1 MSSAGPQGETG
12 GPVPSAPQSRSDCVA
27 ASFSGL
33 LRLKESPARSDDVPP
48 LQGRLLFLLLRGPAQ
63 AQCGGMSGG
72 GGGGGMEAVVE
83 GEAGPSLPGLPAPVG
98 GRRRDSPGAGG
109 SPIHLV
115 IKDLG
120 EIHSRLLDHR
130 PIIQGEARY
139 FVKEFEEKR
148 GLREVRV
155 LEKLKNMICETNE
168 LTLPKCKETLHDS
181 LNQVLLRLQA
191 ANHSIHRLQ
200 QRELEQR
207 KLHNDQIMVIEKQ
220 RKTQWEA
227 FVKEQHSKQGEVE
240 EEHKKAMERLKEQYA
255 EMEKELTKFT
265 SF

>member
-83 GEAGPSLPGLPAPVG
+83 VLFPTSQGCCEDRKKEVKRAH
-98 GRRRDSPGAGG
+98 
-109 SPIHLV
+109 HLS
-115 IKDLG
+115 DLG